1 LQDNCKAGI
10 WVWED
15 QNKGVGMTS
24 PANSIETSSAI
35 TIAFV
40 VKCLCHSD
48 QLSQLLTSKHR
59 MMCKV
64 NAFKTEMGYPEIA
77 NNIVLRDHYFPPA

>member
-1 LQDNCKAGI
+1 TQI
-10 WVWED
+10 VYED
-15 QNKGVGMTS
+15 YKTTAKQEYGMGRSKQRGMTP

-48 QLSQLLTSKHR
+48 QLGQLLTSKHR
-59 MMCKV
+59 MMYKV
-64 NAFKTEMGYPEIA
+64 NTFKTEMGYLEIA
-77 NNIVLRDHYFPPA
+77 NNIVL